1 VTYRA
6 LGVFASGAALIPVG
20 FALGWPELSGLGA
33 CAAVLVILALLGW
46 GTRPQV
52 DVSVDGRA
60 LRVVRGE
67 PATVRVEVSSSRRRP
82 RLRLVEGPVA
92 LPRRSLPIKPG
103 VVDTAVAVPVDTT
116 RRGEWPVGPFSA
128 VRSDPW
134 SFVRRVAG
142 ASGQTTILVRPKVHP
157 VRKGFVATA
166 REGSTES
173 SSRQRGED
181 HFFAL
186 REYVLG
192 DEPRMVHWRSSAR
205 SGKLVVKQFVASAAE
220 GTLIVL
226 DTDASA
232 YGSETA
238 FGNSFVEERFERAV
252 EIAASLCA
260 ARSVG
265 VARVQLATTT
275 RGAPVQTAGA
285 SGTPQA
291 LVDALAVVR
300 AVPPLD
306 TAPADLI
313 GIVRRT
319 RCSTVVVVTGTPSPA
334 LMAGAG
340 SAVIIRVGSG
350 DGSLR
355 GRIIDVTSAEDLA

>member
-1 VTYRA
+1 MTLRA
-6 LGVFASGAALIPVG
+6 LGVFTSGAALIPVG
-20 FALGWPELSGLGA
+20 LALGWPELSGLGA
-33 CAAVLVILALLGW
+33 CAVVLVVLALLGW
-46 GTRPQV
+46 GSRPRV
-52 DVSVDGRA
+52 DVSVDGRT

-67 PATVRVEVSSSRRRP
+67 AATVRVEITSSQRRP

-92 LPRRSLPIKPG
+92 LPRRSLPIKSG
-103 VVDTAVAVPVDTT
+103 VVDTAVAVPVDTS

-142 ASGQTTILVRPKVHP
+142 ASGETTILVRPKVHP
-157 VRKGFVATA
+157 VRKGFVADA

-173 SSRQRGED
+173 ASRQRGD
-181 HFFAL
+181 DQFFAL

-205 SGKLVVKQFVASAAE
+205 TGQLVVKQFVASAAE

-226 DTDASA
+226 DTDAAA
-232 YGSETA
+232 YGSEEA
-238 FGNSFVEERFERAV
+238 FGAGFVEERFERAV
-252 EIAASLCA
+252 EVAASLCA
-260 ARSVG
+260 AKSDG

-285 SGTPQA
+285 SGTPQS
-291 LVDALAVVR
+291 LIDALAVVQ
-300 AVPPLD
+300 AVARVD
-306 TAPADLI
+306 TAPEDLT
-313 GIVRRT
+313 GIIRRT

-334 LMAGAG
+334 FMSGAG
-340 SAVIIRVGSG
+340 SAVVVRVGSG
-350 DGSLR
+350 DGRGR
-355 GRIIDVTSAEDLA
+355 GRIVDLMSAEDLA

>member
-1 VTYRA
+1 MTLRA
-6 LGVFASGAALIPVG
+6 LGVFAGGAGLIPVG

-33 CAAVLVILALLGW
+33 CAVVLVVLAVLGW
-46 GTRPQV
+46 GSRPRVQV
-52 DVSVDGRA
+52 TVDGRA

-67 PATVRVEVSSSRRRP
+67 SATIRVEVTSTRRRP
-82 RLRLVEGPVA
+82 RLRLVEGPPE
-92 LPRRSLPIKPG
+92 LPRRSLPIKAG
-103 VVDTAVAVPVDTT
+103 ITDDAVPVPVDTS

-142 ASGQTTILVRPKVHP
+142 QSGQTTILVRPKVHP

-173 SSRQRGED
+173 ASRQRGED

-205 SGKLVVKQFVASAAE
+205 TGKLVVKQFVASAAE

-232 YGSETA
+232 YGSGET
-238 FGNSFVEERFERAV
+238 FGAGFVEDRFERAV
-252 EIAASLCA
+252 EVTASLCA
-260 ARSVG
+260 ARSDG

-275 RGAPVQTAGA
+275 RGAPLQTAGA
-285 SGTPQA
+285 SGTPQS
-291 LVDALAVVR
+291 LIDALAVVQ
-300 AVPPLD
+300 AVPRVD
-306 TAPADLI
+306 TAPEELI
-313 GIVRRT
+313 GLIRRT
-319 RCSTVVVVTGTPSPA
+319 RCSTVVVITGAPSPA
-334 LMAGAG
+334 LMAGAA
-340 SAVIIRVGSG
+340 SAVIVRVGDAVAIG
-350 DGSLR
+350 R
-355 GRIIDVTSAEDLA
+355 GRIVDVCSALDLA

>member
-1 VTYRA
+1 MTYRA

-20 FALGWPELSGLGA
+20 FALGWPELSGLGG
-33 CAAVLVILALLGW
+33 CAVALVVLALIGW
-46 GTRPQV
+46 GTRPRV
-52 DVSVDGRA
+52 DVSVAGRA

-67 PATVRVEVSSSRRRP
+67 PATVRVEVTSSRRRP
-82 RLRLVEGPVA
+82 RLRLVEGSVA

-103 VVDTAVAVPVDTT
+103 LVDTAVAVPVDTS

-142 ASGQTTILVRPKVHP
+142 ATEGTTILVRPKVHP
-157 VRKGFVATA
+157 VRRGFVADA

-173 SSRQRGED
+173 ASRQRGDD

-205 SGKLVVKQFVASAAE
+205 SGKLVVKQNVASAAE

-232 YGSETA
+232 YGSEEA
-238 FGNSFVEERFERAV
+238 FGAGFVDDRFERAV
-252 EIAASLCA
+252 EVAASLCA
-260 ARSVG
+260 ARSEG
-265 VARVQLATTT
+265 VERVQLATTT

-285 SGTPQA
+285 SGTPQS
-291 LVDALAVVR
+291 LIDALAVVQ
-300 AVPPLD
+300 AVPRVD
-306 TAPADLI
+306 TAPDNLL
-313 GIVRRT
+313 GIIRST
-319 RCSTVVVVTGTPSPA
+319 RCSTVVVVTGTPSPG

-340 SAVIIRVGSG
+340 PAVLVRVGSG
-350 DGSLR
+350 DGAGR
-355 GRIIDVTSAEDLA
+355 GRIVDVTSAEDLA